1 MNRRPST
8 NGTRLGLL
16 VGGVLMGVADAIPGV
31 SGGTVAM
38 VLGIYDRL
46 VTAISRC
53 DTSLVRSVLRGRW
66 REASGRIDLAFLFT
80 LGLGIAGGILALA
93 SVMRGLL
100 TSHPALVN
108 AVFFGLVAGSC
119 VIVTRSVR
127 AWTIPRAV
135 LMVVAINASFV
146 LVGFPPEAGELDRGQ
161 LHLFCCGAV
170 AICAMILP
178 GVSGAFLM
186 KVLGQYDR
194 GIGMLSDV
202 VHFQA
207 TSETLLALGAFAC
220 GCVFGLISFSK
231 LLRWLLAN
239 VREATLAVLCGAM
252 CGSLRALWPFDSGE
266 LANGRIA
273 VPVLLMVVG
282 FAAVLLLDR
291 LARSMEPDTSQPS

>member
-53 DTSLVRSVLRGRW
+53 DTSLVRSVVRGRW
-66 REASGRIDLAFLFT
+66 REASDRIDLAFLFT

-93 SVMRGLL
+93 SVMRVLL
-100 TSHPALVN
+100 TSYPSLVN

-119 VIVTRSVR
+119 VVVTRSVR
-127 AWTIPRAV
+127 AWTVPRAV
-135 LMVVAINASFV
+135 LMVIAINASFV
-146 LVGFPPEAGELDRGQ
+146 LVGFPQEDGEMDRGQ

-194 GIGMLSDV
+194 VIGMLSDV

-207 TSETLLALGAFAC
+207 TSETLLALGVFAC

-231 LLRWLLAN
+231 LIRWLLAN

-252 CGSLRALWPFDSGE
+252 CGSLRALWPFDSE
-266 LANGRIA
+266 ALVDGRITG
-273 VPVLLMVVG
+273 PVLLMVAG
-282 FAAVLLLDR
+282 FAAVLLLNR
-291 LARSMEPDTSQPS
+291 MVRPTGPDSSRPS

>member
-146 LVGFPPEAGELDRGQ
+146 LAQ
-161 LHLFCCGAV
+161 LAAL
-170 AICAMILP
+170 
-178 GVSGAFLM
+178 VSTQM
-186 KVLGQYDR
+186 
-194 GIGMLSDV
+194 
-202 VHFQA
+202 
-207 TSETLLALGAFAC
+207 
-220 GCVFGLISFSK
+220 
-231 LLRWLLAN
+231 
-239 VREATLAVLCGAM
+239 
-252 CGSLRALWPFDSGE
+252 
-266 LANGRIA
+266 LANGQVRFLTEI
-273 VPVLLMVVG
+273 VDDFRRFVDG
-282 FAAVLLLDR
+282 IWRF
-291 LARSMEPDTSQPS
+291 

>member
-46 VTAISRC
+46 VTSISRC
-53 DTSLVRSVLRGRW
+53 DTSLVRSIVRGRW
-66 REASGRIDLAFLFT
+66 REASDRIDLAFLFT
-80 LGLGIAGGILALA
+80 LGVGIAGGILALA
-93 SVMRGLL
+93 SVMRVLL
-100 TSHPALVN
+100 TSHPSLVN

-119 VIVTRSVR
+119 VVVTRSVR
-127 AWTIPRAV
+127 AWTVPRVV
-135 LMVVAINASFV
+135 LMVIAINASFV
-146 LVGFPPEAGELDRGQ
+146 LVGFPQEDGQVDRGQ

-170 AICAMILP
+170 AICTMILP

-194 GIGMLSDV
+194 VIGMLSDV

-207 TSETLLALGAFAC
+207 TSETLLTLGVFAC

-231 LLRWLLAN
+231 LIRWLLAN

-266 LANGRIA
+266 PANVRITG
-273 VPVLLMVVG
+273 PVLLMVAG

-291 LARSMEPDTSQPS
+291 LVRPTEPDSSRPS